1 MKNLPIDAL
10 RTFVAVCDAGSVT
23 IAADHIGLS
32 QPATSLQIKR
42 LEEFLETKLFLRIKK
57 RLEPSEAGLK
67 LYPKARQMLTLGDEI
82 LNEFRQP
89 ELQGHVCLG
98 LPSEFATSLLPAI
111 LGRFSNSYPN
121 VALEVVCDLSRNLLS
136 ATQKKRFDLTLS
148 LHNQSSEERVGA
160 IKSDQLVW
168 VGSPNHR
175 TENQKEIPLVLA
187 QDGCI
192 YRQKAIKQLN
202 EANRPWRLAHTNP
215 DLSGIQAAIEA
226 GLGVTVLAR
235 STVPSRLVES
245 ESEETL
251 PPHGSIEICVTT
263 RSSSNNDAATLRL
276 SEYIRHSLL

>member
-42 LEEFLETKLFLRIKK
+42 LEELLETKLFLRIKK

-202 EANRPWRLAHTNP
+202 DANRPWRLAHTNP

-235 STVPSRLVES
+235 STVPSSLVMIES
-245 ESEETL
+245 EKNL
-251 PPHGSIEICVTT
+251 PPLGSIEICVTT

>member
-1 MKNLPIDAL
+1 MRNLPIDAL
-10 RTFVAVCDAGSVT
+10 RTFVAVCDADSVT

-42 LEEFLETKLFLRIKK
+42 LEELLETRLFLRIKK
-57 RLEPSEAGLK
+57 RLKPSEAGLK
-67 LYPKARQMLTLGDEI
+67 LYPKARTILSLSDEI

-98 LPSEFATSLLPAI
+98 LPSEFATTLLPTI
-111 LGRFSNSYPN
+111 LGRFSSSYPN

-136 ATQKKRFDLTLS
+136 VTQQERFDLTLS
-148 LHNQSSEERVGA
+148 LHSQSSNRRMGY

-168 VGSPNHR
+168 VGSPNHG
-175 TENQKEIPLVLA
+175 TQNQKEIPLVLA

-192 YRQKAIKQLN
+192 YRQKAISQLN
-202 EANRPWRLAHTNP
+202 SASRPWRLAHTNP

-226 GLGVTVLAR
+226 GLGVTVLAK
-235 STVPSRLVES
+235 STVPARLIILES
-245 ESEETL
+245 EANL
-251 PPHGSIEICVTT
+251 PALGSIDICVTT
-263 RSSSNNDAATLRL
+263 RSSTTNDTATTRL

>member
-1 MKNLPIDAL
+1 MKNLPLDAL

-42 LEEFLETKLFLRIKK
+42 LEELLETKLFLRIKK

-121 VALEVVCDLSRNLLS
+121 VALEGASYSL
-136 ATQKKRFDLTLS
+136 FDL
-148 LHNQSSEERVGA
+148 A
-160 IKSDQLVW
+160 KF
-168 VGSPNHR
+168 
-175 TENQKEIPLVLA
+175 
-187 QDGCI
+187 
-192 YRQKAIKQLN
+192 
-202 EANRPWRLAHTNP
+202 
-215 DLSGIQAAIEA
+215 
-226 GLGVTVLAR
+226 
-235 STVPSRLVES
+235 
-245 ESEETL
+245 
-251 PPHGSIEICVTT
+251 PHGHFPSSLGPSSMQLISIECNSAFGTPSKNFLYV
-263 RSSSNNDAATLRL
+263 S
-276 SEYIRHSLL
+276 

>member
-1 MKNLPIDAL
+1 MRNLPIELL

-23 IAADHIGLS
+23 IAAEHIGLS
-32 QPATSLQIKR
+32 QPAMSLQIKR
-42 LEEFLETKLFLRIKK
+42 LEELLESRLFLRIKK

-67 LYPKARQMLTLGDEI
+67 LYPKARKMLNLGDEI

-98 LPSEFATSLLPAI
+98 LPSEFATTLLPAI
-111 LGRFSNSYPN
+111 LGRFSSSYPN

-136 ATQKKRFDLTLS
+136 ATQQKRFDLTLS
-148 LHNQSSEERVGA
+148 LHNQSSKERIGY

-168 VGSPNHR
+168 VGSAHHR
-175 TENQKEIPLVLA
+175 SENKKEIPLVLA

-192 YRQKAIKQLN
+192 YRQKALNQLN
-202 EANRPWRLAHTNP
+202 NADRPWRLAHTNP

-226 GLGVTVLAR
+226 GLGITVLAK
-235 STVPSRLVES
+235 STVPPSLIIIES
-245 ESEETL
+245 ERDL
-251 PPHGSIEICVTT
+251 PALGSIDICVTT
-263 RSSSNNDAATLRL
+263 RSSSNKDTASLRL

>member
-42 LEEFLETKLFLRIKK
+42 LEELLETKLFLRIKK

-136 ATQKKRFDLTLS
+136 ATQTKRFDLTLS
-148 LHNQSSEERVGA
+148 LHNQSSEERVGV

-202 EANRPWRLAHTNP
+202 DANRPWRLAHTNP

-235 STVPSRLVES
+235 STVPSSLVMI
-245 ESEETL
+245 ESEENL
-251 PPHGSIEICVTT
+251 PPLGSIEICVTS